1 MTRVACVPLQSYY
14 CFIQLL
20 PLCLH
25 PLVTEK
31 CIPDEKEAWV
41 DQKADV
47 HHLSEHAQNG
57 IAVVELQIEQLG
69 IWEEEMD

>member
-1 MTRVACVPLQSYY
+1 MCSALALLFCATSTVMSLQ
-14 CFIQLL
+14 
-20 PLCLH
+20 CLH

-31 CIPDEKEAWV
+31 CIPDEEEAWV

>member
-1 MTRVACVPLQSYY
+1 MCSAPA
-14 CFIQLL
+14 LL
-20 PLCLH
+20 RYATSTVMSLH
-25 PLVTEK
+25 GLATEK

>member
-1 MTRVACVPLQSYY
+1 MSLH
-14 CFIQLL
+14 QLL
-20 PLCLH
+20 
-25 PLVTEK
+25 TEK

-41 DQKADV
+41 DEEADV

-69 IWEEEMD
+69 IWQEEMEWTLRWVGRGSFL